1 MELKEKSIQEL
12 ENDFWPDQKEFPSGL
27 IEKCH
32 LYRRIKL
39 KDLQIHQIITLLIQ
53 NIGSEYLMPLVLK
66 RMDNDISEEDNL
78 DGSSFLESL
87 EFFSDEIFK
96 INPELQSSTLDL
108 VARKKSEIENLI
120 GWKQYERIK
129 RRLEEISK

>member
-1 MELKEKSIQEL
+1 MELNEKSIQEL
-12 ENDFWPDQKEFPSGL
+12 ENDFWPDQKEYSSGL

-32 LYRRIKL
+32 LYRKIKL

-66 RMDNDISEEDNL
+66 RMDNDISEEDNF

>member
-66 RMDNDISEEDNL
+66 RMDSDISEEDNF